1 MQELKIFQGKKMK
14 WAGSYKL
21 LSVVTRAT
29 TLVIRYE
36 SILEPL

>member
-1 MQELKIFQGKKMK
+1 MQELKIFQGKKR
-14 WAGSYKL
+14 AGSYKL